1 MNLFLT
7 EDGLLK
13 LGYYGLTTQEEC
25 CSIMKTDCEGIRG
38 YGFEEENE
46 ASDVW
51 HLGTVLVSTIGI
63 IPRVLQARDW
73 LNPGGGRYALDF
85 DKSASVPKEL
95 VDFLQ
100 RCIQKKNERWS
111 VSELM
116 DVSGME

>member
-1 MNLFLT
+1 M
-7 EDGLLK
+7 
-13 LGYYGLTTQEEC
+13 TTQEEC
-25 CSIMKTDCEGIRG
+25 CSIMKTDCDGLRG
-38 YGFEEENE
+38 YGIEEENE
-46 ASDVW
+46 TSDVW

-111 VSELM
+111 VSDLM
-116 DVSGME
+116 NVSGIG

>member
-1 MNLFLT
+1 
-7 EDGLLK
+7 
-13 LGYYGLTTQEEC
+13 
-25 CSIMKTDCEGIRG
+25 MKTDCEGLRG

-46 ASDVW
+46 TSDVW

-116 DVSGME
+116 AVSGMEWE